1 MYHFPL
7 DHVTVFHVVI
17 LFSFFF
23 LENKCSTCFLT
34 VSELLGTR
42 TYQVFLVPEVT
53 AVIRWIICNAR
64 PLQLHPII
72 AAGLIMRLLPVMV
85 ACLCPLCLLSLQLCL
100 ARGIYIL
107 GVIQRHSNKVQQY
120 KKPPLLDYQQCKQP
134 TTQNTE
140 GPSISSSNV

>member
-1 MYHFPL
+1 MYHFPQ
-7 DHVTVFHVVI
+7 DHVTKTCGDP
-17 LFSFFF
+17 FFF
-23 LENKCSTCFLT
+23 KNKCSTCFLT

-53 AVIRWIICNAR
+53 AVIRWIICDAR
-64 PLQLHPII
+64 PPQLHPII

-120 KKPPLLDYQQCKQP
+120 KKPPLLDHQQCKQP
-134 TTQNTE
+134 TQNTE